1 MGLHESLPDGSH
13 LYSNLLCFLARIFL
27 KHIGV
32 TMDEFYAE
40 FEAEME
46 SVNVGDPA
54 SFPDWTRGLPETS
67 FTEAVD
73 YRSIESW
80 PVNED

>member
-1 MGLHESLPDGSH
+1 M
-13 LYSNLLCFLARIFL
+13 A
-27 KHIGV
+27 
-32 TMDEFYAE
+32 EFYAE